1 MNENKNHA
9 LLMQINKLKNLPA
22 LPEAS
27 TRILDAI
34 NDSEIPID
42 QLAAVLSLSPGVVAR
57 LLGLAN
63 SAYFGQSRSISNLPA
78 AIFEV
83 LGLDLVKTLTLSI
96 VLNVQFDTRK
106 CQGFDTKYFWM
117 RSLLTALA
125 AQKLAN
131 SQKQLKLSTSTAYTS
146 GLLLNIGVLILGYL
160 TPQELNEIFQRSLQN
175 QSFISE
181 EIHQHL
187 GISHYLL
194 GSYLLQK
201 RQLSPMF
208 PLVLNHFEDPDFSGE
223 ERPLINLLN
232 LSQQLSFMLLHNDEV
247 DLVEIETIGK
257 NLALSTVDFPRIV
270 AQLIEKRESIGNL
283 AAVLGN

>member
-1 MNENKNHA
+1 MNANINHA
-9 LLMQINKLKNLPA
+9 LLLQINKLKNLPA

-34 NDSEIPID
+34 NDTEIPID

-63 SAYFGQSRSISNLPA
+63 SAYFGQSRTITNLST

-83 LGLDLVKTLTLSI
+83 LGLDLVKTLTLGI
-96 VLNVQFDTRK
+96 VLNVQFDTRN
-106 CQGFDTKYFWM
+106 CQSFHTKYFWM

-131 SQKQLKLSTSTAYTS
+131 SQKQLKLSASTAYTS

-160 TPQELNEIFQRSLQN
+160 TPQELNEIFQRSVQN
-175 QSFISE
+175 QSFVSE
-181 EIHQHL
+181 EIRLHL

-194 GSYLLQK
+194 GGYLLQK
-201 RQLSPMF
+201 WQLSPMF

-232 LSQQLSFMLLHNDEV
+232 LSQQLSYILLHNEEV
-247 DLVEIETIGK
+247 DLIEIEALGK
-257 NLALSTVDFPRIV
+257 NLSLSTTDLPKIIN
-270 AQLIEKRESIGNL
+270 QLIEKKEGIENL
-283 AAVLGN
+283 ASALGN